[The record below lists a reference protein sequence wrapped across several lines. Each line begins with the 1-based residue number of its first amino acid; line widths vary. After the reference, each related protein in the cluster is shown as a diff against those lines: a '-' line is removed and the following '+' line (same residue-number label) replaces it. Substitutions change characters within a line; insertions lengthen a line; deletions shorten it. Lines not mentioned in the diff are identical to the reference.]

1 SADKHGIPREDALY
15 AMMHYVVS
23 AEIDGEPG
31 ETTVLY
37 IGHPHEQTDRYLEVI
52 AAHIP
57 PAHHT
62 HFPCHA
68 LIGHVSLSAARR
80 GQVMSTTHEALARR
94 AERGELTVKPGT

>member
-1 SADKHGIPREDALY
+1 MGVEWTPSADKHGIPREDALY
-15 AMMHYVVS
+15 AMMYYAVS

-57 PAHHT
+57 PRT
-62 HFPCHA
+62 I
-68 LIGHVSLSAARR
+68 LIFHVMPLTDMFRYLL
-80 GQVMSTTHEALARR
+80 HE
-94 AERGELTVKPGT
+94 GDKS